1 MISSER
7 ALILAPSGR
16 DANVAVDLLRSVN
29 KAAEICV
36 SLPDLV
42 RGIQEGA
49 GLAII
54 AAEALQFVDV
64 SPIRNWIENQ
74 PTWSDFPLIIL
85 GQPAT
90 RLEASP
96 IVAQLQATLGNVIV
110 LERPFHSSTLINAVV
125 HALRVRR
132 RQYQSRR
139 YIEESR
145 EVEQRLQTAL

>member
-54 AAEALQFVDV
+54 AA
-64 SPIRNWIENQ
+64 
-74 PTWSDFPLIIL
+74 
-85 GQPAT
+85 
-90 RLEASP
+90 
-96 IVAQLQATLGNVIV
+96 
-110 LERPFHSSTLINAVV
+110 
-125 HALRVRR
+125 
-132 RQYQSRR
+132 
-139 YIEESR
+139 
-145 EVEQRLQTAL
+145 